1 MARFIVKDVYDY
13 DETLVETD
21 DLNVAYKA
29 ALTRAEDTDGECSI
43 EIIDTETVEF
53 VGCNHFRI
61 ELWGDEDF

>member
-1 MARFIVKDVYDY
+1 MARFIVKDVYDF

-61 ELWGDEDF
+61 EFWGDEDF